1 MEIFVEIFISPASP
15 IGGAVSRPHHTG
27 AGRYVRHQAAKED
40 KGLGIKDQGHMIK
53 DTLVSSIFV
62 RDVRLFISPA
72 SPTGGAVGSV
82 IPVYPDKLGTSR
94 EPHHTGGGRYDRH
107 QAAKENMK
115 KTKQILWVTVYKT
128 ILLHCFPNIIVEAI
142 GRTKVE
148 RRSSEEVAKE

>member
-40 KGLGIKDQGHMIK
+40 KGLGIKDQGQRIK
-53 DTLVSSIFV
+53 DTLVSSMPF
-62 RDVRLFISPA
+62 RDESDFISPT
-72 SPTGGAVGSV
+72 SPIGGAVS
-82 IPVYPDKLGTSR
+82 K
-94 EPHHTGGGRYDRH
+94 PHHLGAGRYARH

-128 ILLHCFPNIIVEAI
+128 ILLHCLPHIIVEAI

-148 RRSSEEVAKE
+148 RRSSERVVKE